1 MTHPQISCCM
11 WKRRFDTD
19 AFASHSP
26 GPGTT
31 GWPTTGS
38 CAWGPWESPR
48 DLSGVECPG
57 MLLGTTP
64 RGWRIIWLVV
74 SNMNGLFSMIY
85 EMSSQPHW
93 RTHIFQDGYCTTK
106 QIMITMHRRTLGHPW
121 NFVKNPVDFPEDSR
135 TLEKGELHILEDHG
149 NECDIE
155 LRSGGLEES

>member
-1 MTHPQISCCM
+1 M

-19 AFASHSP
+19 AFASHCP

-38 CAWGPWESPR
+38 CAWGPWESLRFAAWIPWDAVGLHQGR
-48 DLSGVECPG
+48 AGELSGWWFQ
-57 MLLGTTP
+57 T
-64 RGWRIIWLVV
+64 WI
-74 SNMNGLFSMIY
+74 LFSMIY
-85 EMSSQPHW
+85 GMSSQPHW

-106 QIMITMHRRTLGHPW
+106 QIMIAMHRRTLGHPW
-121 NFVKNPVDFPEDSR
+121 NFVKNPTDFPEDSR